1 MRESGGCATFV
12 RKDTV
17 VIDGVWCAHRVPNFL
32 QMRKRGCCVM

>member
-17 VIDGVWCAHRVPNFL
+17 VIDGVCGVRIVCPT
-32 QMRKRGCCVM
+32 CCK